1 MNLMH
6 NPEFRS
12 ISPNEHI
19 PKDTLVWIEDTGLQ
33 NETRIFGPFIVLDGW
48 GPQWFNKVQAPGP
61 VGEVQLLDSETGTI
75 NAVSYGSFLFETYYV
90 INEETQCIDAKIS
103 QQ

>member
-19 PKDTLVWIEDTGLQ
+19 PKDTLVWIENTGLQ

-48 GPQWFNKVQAPGP
+48 GPQWFDKESAPEDGK
-61 VGEVQLLDSETGTI
+61 VQLLDSETGTVNI
-75 NAVSYGSFLFETYYV
+75 VNYGSFLFETYYV
-90 INEETQCIDAKIS
+90 INKET
-103 QQ
+103 